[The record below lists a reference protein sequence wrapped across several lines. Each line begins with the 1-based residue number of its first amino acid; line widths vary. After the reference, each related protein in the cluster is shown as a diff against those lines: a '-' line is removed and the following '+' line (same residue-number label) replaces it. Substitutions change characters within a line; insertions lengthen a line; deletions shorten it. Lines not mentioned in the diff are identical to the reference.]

1 MKACILKAD
10 RVALDEEDDDGEQVC
25 LSEPLENLENKS
37 LREKERI
44 VDDLI
49 FETSKL
55 RVIFILPLWPSVL
68 DWI

>member
-1 MKACILKAD
+1 M
-10 RVALDEEDDDGEQVC
+10 ALDGEDDDGEQVC

-44 VDDLI
+44 VDGLT

-68 DWI
+68 D